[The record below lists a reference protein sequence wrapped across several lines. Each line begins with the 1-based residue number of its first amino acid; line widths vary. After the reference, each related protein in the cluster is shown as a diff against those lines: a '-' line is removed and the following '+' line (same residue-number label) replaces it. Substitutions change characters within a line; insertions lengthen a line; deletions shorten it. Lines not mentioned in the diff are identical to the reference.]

1 MVHSCSALILCILL
15 LSQISW
21 SPLVFPLPH
30 QWQYHYGKL
39 VSIGQNTLFC
49 IFAVVFRT
57 SSGFFAQLEVF
68 YILYYAFWE
77 RGKGKTAGNFQSTG
91 WVRGCCLSDWRCWRH
106 LDMPL
111 CNMAVK
117 MTWPALHRQ
126 QFVPAVQFCS
136 CICSCSKEKSYK
148 NKCWTGW
155 GRDDWSFGWYKCYG
169 LQGKWWGWKLNET
182 ER

>member
-1 MVHSCSALILCILL
+1 MISFGFPPATPMAVSLRKACFHS
-15 LSQISW
+15 
-21 SPLVFPLPH
+21 
-30 QWQYHYGKL
+30 
-39 VSIGQNTLFC
+39 QNTLFC

-106 LDMPL
+106 LDVPL

-117 MTWPALHRQ
+117 MTWPALNRQ

-136 CICSCSKEKSYK
+136 CICPCSKEKSYK
-148 NKCWTGW
+148 NKCWTRW
-155 GRDDWSFGWYKCYG
+155 VRDDWSFGWYKCYG
-169 LQGKWWGWKLNET
+169 LQGKWWGWKSNET
-182 ER
+182 ERQLLK